1 MSSVPESDGPLPE
14 LRDATLDDQGLEE
27 LLRELG
33 ALTEVCEVRVKG
45 NATTRGLSVAPSL
58 DGARAALARG
68 AAVQIRY
75 EYRGQIWCDTLM
87 PLVGRVR
94 LIRSR

>member
-1 MSSVPESDGPLPE
+1 MTDPDEPLPE
-14 LRDATLDDQGLEE
+14 LRDATLDEQGLAE
-27 LLRELG
+27 LLQELG
-33 ALTEVCEVRVKG
+33 ALTEVREVRVKG
-45 NATTRGLSVAPSL
+45 NAATRGVSVEPSL
-58 DGARAALARG
+58 DGARAAIAAG

-87 PLVGRVR
+87 PQADRVR